1 LCARPGARRSAR
13 GAATVE
19 VEKLSAGLRA
29 EARQRGHASERV
41 EFRGRPARLVV
52 VPGRYAFTGLI
63 FDDSLIEQGGFL
75 FAKVLLVHAGV
86 ALLYALGLLLAR
98 RFRLDLLF
106 RHRVGLVLALLSVPP
121 VYLLAAHNSRVAEK
135 QYEAAIH
142 ERLERRLDLA
152 AALLRERE
160 KPVDNEWCADVAA
173 NHQVDINVYRGQDL
187 VATSRPGVWDTGL
200 LGRRLAAGAYVALR
214 VDQRRDYTGREYIGS
229 DWGLRAAYRRVGA
242 HDGGEPLIL
251 AAPALEDRRSLE
263 RRETESNAV
272 LLAIYLL
279 TATTTVFVALLLGRS
294 LTTPVRRLQ
303 EATSRVAGGE
313 LDAKLPEGRKD
324 EFGALVRA
332 FNRMTRELRDAQD
345 LRVRAEKAAAWREMA
360 SQVAHE
366 IKNPLTPIK
375 LTVQNLLASDPETFR
390 EEFDRGAQ
398 LILDQIDAL
407 HRIAGAFSAYARFPS
422 QEVVDVDVRE
432 ILTEVADLYGAD
444 DAEVDVT
451 APAEPLVVRADR
463 DELRRVLI
471 NLVTNSQQ
479 AQAKRIELRAAAEER
494 FVRIEVID
502 DGAGIPPDVKE
513 RIFDPSFTTKT
524 SGTGLGM
531 PIVKRTV
538 DDYGGT
544 IELESEPGAGTRVTV
559 RLPGA

>member
-1 LCARPGARRSAR
+1 M
-13 GAATVE
+13 
-19 VEKLSAGLRA
+19 
-29 EARQRGHASERV
+29 
-41 EFRGRPARLVV
+41 
-52 VPGRYAFTGLI
+52 
-63 FDDSLIEQGGFL
+63 
-75 FAKVLLVHAGV
+75 
-86 ALLYALGLLLAR
+86 
-98 RFRLDLLF
+98 
-106 RHRVGLVLALLSVPP
+106 
-121 VYLLAAHNSRVAEK
+121 
-135 QYEAAIH
+135 
-142 ERLERRLDLA
+142 
-152 AALLRERE
+152 
-160 KPVDNEWCADVAA
+160 
-173 NHQVDINVYRGQDL
+173 
-187 VATSRPGVWDTGL
+187 
-200 LGRRLAAGAYVALR
+200 
-214 VDQRRDYTGREYIGS
+214 
-229 DWGLRAAYRRVGA
+229 
-242 HDGGEPLIL
+242 
-251 AAPALEDRRSLE
+251 
-263 RRETESNAV
+263 
-272 LLAIYLL
+272 
-279 TATTTVFVALLLGRS
+279 
-294 LTTPVRRLQ
+294 RRLQ

-375 LTVQNLLASDPETFR
+375 LTVQNLLAADPETFR

-422 QEVVDVDVRE
+422 QEVVDVDVRR
-432 ILTEVADLYGAD
+432 ILTEIADLYGAD

-479 AQAKRIELRAAAEER
+479 AHAKRIELRAAAEED
-494 FVRIEVID
+494 FVRIEVVD
-502 DGAGIPPDVKE
+502 DGTGIPAEVKD

-544 IELESEPGAGTRVTV
+544 IDLESEPGKGTRVTV
-559 RLPGA
+559 RLLSAT